1 MNDQKLPRSFY
12 AQDTE
17 TVARA
22 LLGHQLI
29 RVRDGVQQR
38 ARIVEV
44 EAYLGAHDLASHS
57 SKGRTPRTST
67 MFGPPGHAYVYLIYG
82 VYHCLNVVTEPEGH
96 GAAVL
101 IRAVEP
107 LTHIEG
113 NTRGP
118 GLLCRALG
126 IDRRLNGHD
135 LFSDDLYLSPP
146 AELERFAV
154 VSRPRIGVDSAG
166 EWAGAELRFYIEG
179 NRYVSKR

>member
-1 MNDQKLPRSFY
+1 MNDLRLPRSFY
-12 AQDTE
+12 AQDTT

-22 LLGHQLI
+22 LLGQVLT
-29 RVRDGVQQR
+29 RVNDGVHQR

-82 VYHCLNVVTEPEGH
+82 VHHCLSVVTEPEGH
-96 GAAVL
+96 GAAVM

-107 LTHIEG
+107 LAHIGG

-126 IDRRLNGHD
+126 VDRRLNGHD
-135 LFSDDLYLSPP
+135 LLSDDLHIGPP
-146 AELERFAV
+146 TEQERFATV
-154 VSRPRIGVDSAG
+154 CRPRVGVDFAG

-179 NRYVSKR
+179 NAYVSKR